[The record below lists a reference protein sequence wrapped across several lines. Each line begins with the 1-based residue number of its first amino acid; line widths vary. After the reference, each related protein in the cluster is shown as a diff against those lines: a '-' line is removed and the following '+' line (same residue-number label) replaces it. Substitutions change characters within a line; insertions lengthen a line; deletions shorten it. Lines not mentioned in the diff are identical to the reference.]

1 MFGDKPTPAE
11 NVCFLDILSDPIPE
25 KHYKES
31 EVLTALAK
39 NPQTWT
45 YASQRCKQMTVNK
58 KKLFFLI
65 FFLFQMENYV
75 IAFQE

>member
-58 KKLFFLI
+58 KKKLFFLI

-75 IAFQE
+75 IAF